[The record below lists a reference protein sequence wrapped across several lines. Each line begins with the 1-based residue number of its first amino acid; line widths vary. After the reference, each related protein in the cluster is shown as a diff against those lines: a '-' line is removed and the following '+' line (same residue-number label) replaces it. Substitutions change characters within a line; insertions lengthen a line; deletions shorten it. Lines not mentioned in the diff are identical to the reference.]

1 MGASQ
6 GKSKKEMKE
15 EAREWAITKENE
27 VAEQNKIEY
36 RIVVE
41 ISTTTLAER
50 VNALLNEGWE
60 LQGGVS
66 GHTQTTANPRNSIA
80 SCHQQMWAQSMIK
93 KH

>member
-6 GKSKKEMKE
+6 GKSKKELKE

-41 ISTTTLAER
+41 ISTITLTER
-50 VNALLNEGWE
+50 VNSLLNEGWK

-66 GHTQTTANPRNSIA
+66 GHTQTNNNRNSIP
-80 SCHQQMWAQSMIK
+80 SSSHQQMWAQAMIK
-93 KH
+93 KY